1 MILVTRMSFV
11 VLTGLLLLNFSAPS
25 WGKDVHFV
33 ARDFEGNRSV
43 WHTDSM
49 LLERPGDRAEDLTFV
64 LENPTDAEHAFVM
77 PGVQLIT
84 REQVLMPESGSDIA
98 EPMRIPYVEPMKVT
112 VKPGE
117 SKRLRVHATDLFAP
131 KSTGVAFRFFCTIH
145 KDVHQ
150 AGSMFVM

>member
-1 MILVTRMSFV
+1 MTYLTRISLA
-11 VLTGLLLLNFSAPS
+11 VLTGLLLLNFSDLS
-25 WGKDVHFV
+25 WGKDIHFV

-49 LLERPGDRAEDLTFV
+49 LLERPADREEVLTFV
-64 LENPTDAEHAFVM
+64 LENPTDTEHAFVM
-77 PGVQLIT
+77 PGAQMIT
-84 REQVLMPESGSDIA
+84 REQILMPESGSDIS
-98 EPMRIPYVEPMKVT
+98 EPMRIPYVEPMTVT

-117 SKRLRVHATDLFAP
+117 SKRLRVHASDLFAP
-131 KSTGVAFRFFCTIH
+131 KSMGVAFRYFCTIH